1 MAKASPPPPMMV
13 TRFPSVFTKIGKA
26 FSVAFCSDMAVL
38 RVVAQSL
45 DRNAAFKKEPG
56 GAGG

>member
-1 MAKASPPPPMMV
+1 
-13 TRFPSVFTKIGKA
+13 
-26 FSVAFCSDMAVL
+26 MAVL